1 MPTVNAITRQV
12 ELTADVS
19 AKFFRDD
26 FQRSAKSILITGS
39 LDTAANLMLV
49 KDPKE
54 STADDSILIQAPID
68 TAADMVKSKFGLR
81 PTVREKLGSYAEER
95 ENFNSEFDETMSSL
109 KKSADKLEINLQDK
123 AEVDSA
129 FKNFTDAEIPLEDTE
144 NDDEKFFREDNEQIP
159 DNEQIQAAQNYE
171 MRPVER
177 FENFVAE
184 YLTAE
189 TSNVTETIQNPDSTR
204 DALSD
209 VRNFVNTFNSTVD
222 YLNENRDVS
231 NRMNALVAN
240 FGDNE
245 TLTQSLDAVGIS
257 VNESGKLHVNENKLV
272 DALSENSSDVN
283 AVLGQNG
290 LAGRM
295 SRNVD
300 LANSQ
305 RENLFPTVT
314 DYAGDKRDEPTE
326 SLYAVQNNRT
336 AAYSKENAGYFLNM
350 TT

>member
-39 LDTAANLMLV
+39 LDTAANLTLV

-54 STADDSILIQAPID
+54 ALSTDSTLINGPID
-68 TAADMVKSKFGLR
+68 TAADMTKSKFGLR
-81 PTVREKLGSYAEER
+81 SNVSEKLGNYEEER
-95 ENFNSEFDETMSSL
+95 ENFNSEFDENMSSL
-109 KKSADKLEINLQDK
+109 KKSADRLEINLQDK
-123 AEVDSA
+123 DDALSTLKNVADS
-129 FKNFTDAEIPLEDTE
+129 EIPPEEVADENFLREDTE
-144 NDDEKFFREDNEQIP
+144 QVADD
-159 DNEQIQAAQNYE
+159 EQIQAAQNYE

-189 TSNVTETIQNPDSTR
+189 TSNVAETIQTPNATR

-222 YLNENRDVS
+222 YLNENRVVS
-231 NRMNALVAN
+231 GRMNALATN

-245 TLTQSLDAVGIS
+245 ILTQSLDSVGIS
-257 VNESGKLHVNENKLV
+257 VNEGGKLRVNEDRLA
-272 DALSENSSDVN
+272 DALSENSSNVT

-300 LANSQ
+300 LANFQ
-305 RENLFPTVT
+305 RENLFPTFT
-314 DYAGDKRDEPTE
+314 DYAAGDKRDEPTE
-326 SLYAVQNNRT
+326 SLYAAQTAKKT
-336 AAYSKENAGYFLNM
+336 AAHSKENAGHFLNM
-350 TT
+350 FT